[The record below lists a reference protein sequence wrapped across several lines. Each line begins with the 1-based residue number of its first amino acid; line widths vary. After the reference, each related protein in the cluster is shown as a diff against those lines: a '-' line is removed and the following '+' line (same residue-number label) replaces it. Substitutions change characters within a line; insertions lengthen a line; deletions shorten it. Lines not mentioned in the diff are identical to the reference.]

1 MIGLSVVCLLMT
13 LLEGFS
19 AVLCMGCFCP
29 QGLGF
34 YLEVGPM
41 EHIVA
46 SDVLSSLPPRYCM

>member
-29 QGLGF
+29 EGLGF
-34 YLEVGPM
+34 YLEVGGA
-41 EHIVA
+41 H
-46 SDVLSSLPPRYCM
+46 SSE